1 MLMKVEDIIILVLDK
16 RLEGVLIIFKDF
28 LIEDVV
34 NVGGEVGA
42 KVSRDEY
49 SSLLVENVDR

>member
-1 MLMKVEDIIILVLDK
+1 MERKV
-16 RLEGVLIIFKDF
+16 LEGVLIIFKDF

>member
-1 MLMKVEDIIILVLDK
+1 MEREV
-16 RLEGVLIIFKDF
+16 LEGVLIIFKDF

-34 NVGGEVGA
+34 NVGGEVRA